1 MAKRWIAV
9 EEDDDTA
16 CEPCAQVDGTLY
28 RSRAAAYADDP
39 GGVGYKDCVGAQF
52 GNACRGKVVKRRGAE
67 SAEDSSMKRHT
78 ARVQNLLA
86 DTAKIA
92 AQARAVQHAPET
104 REQRPKDWFR
114 IENAT
119 AEEATV
125 YIYDEIGFWGTS
137 AQGFVDQL
145 NALTA
150 PKLSIRINSPG
161 GEVFDGV
168 AIHSAL
174 MASKAHVTVFIDGL
188 AASAASFIA
197 MAGDRIV
204 MARHATMMIHDASGL
219 CWGNPA
225 DMEAMGGLL
234 AKLSDNIADMYSLQA
249 GGTVQEWRARMQA
262 ETWYTGQEALAAGLV
277 DEITSPDEEEEI
289 SEENSPRNRLS
300 LAAFNFSGRA
310 EAPAPEIP
318 EPSPESE
325 EERAEDWEEPR
336 PEGHECSSECTHTR
350 PAEETS
356 PQDTPE
362 FEREMRMALLAA
374 ALKG

>member
-1 MAKRWIAV
+1 MARRWVAV
-9 EEDDDTA
+9 EEDDDNA
-16 CEPCAQVDGTLY
+16 CEPCAGIDGKLY
-28 RSRAAAYADDP
+28 RSREDAYADYP
-39 GGVGYKDCVGAQF
+39 GGVGYKDCVGAQY
-52 GNACRGKVVKRRGAE
+52 GNACRGRVVKRRGAE
-67 SAEDSSMKRHT
+67 RTEDSSVKRHT
-78 ARVQNLLA
+78 AKVQNLLA
-86 DTAKIA
+86 ANAAIS
-92 AQARAVQHAPET
+92 AQARALMHAPE
-104 REQRPKDWFR
+104 QRDKRPGDWFR

-225 DMEAMGGLL
+225 DMAAMGGLL

-249 GGTVQEWRARMQA
+249 GGTVAEWRERMQA

-277 DEITSPDEEEEI
+277 DEITSPDEEEEEV
-289 SEENSPRNRLS
+289 SPEERPRNRLS
-300 LAAFNFSGRA
+300 LAAFNFAGRA
-310 EAPAPEIP
+310 EAPTPPAPSTP
-318 EPSPESE
+318 EATESE
-325 EERAEDWEEPR
+325 ETPEEGTEETAPDPAFVEERAEQEYGTDS
-336 PEGHECSSECTHTR
+336 PEY
-350 PAEETS
+350 
-356 PQDTPE
+356 
-362 FEREMRMALLAA
+362 EREMRLALLAA
-374 ALKG
+374 ALKS